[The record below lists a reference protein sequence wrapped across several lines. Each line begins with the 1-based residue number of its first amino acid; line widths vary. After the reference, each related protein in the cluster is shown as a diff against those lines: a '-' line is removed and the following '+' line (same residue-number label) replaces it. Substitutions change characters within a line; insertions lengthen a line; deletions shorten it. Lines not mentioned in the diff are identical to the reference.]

1 MKTFLTLF
9 VLFFTTSISFNSYA
23 GFFDKTICIETDA
36 QIRDGIVYLPNETE
50 PFTGKNLCEY
60 ENSQTKIKGEFKE
73 GKIDGEFTKWYQ
85 NGQVEI
91 NLIFKDGRP
100 INAGKVTA
108 WDQHGQQQINGEFFL
123 KCLDSILFKFIY
135 IDNWVYEIVKYKNNE
150 KFSSTNF
157 GYYNIKKEGQ
167 LMYEEIHFKKF
178 QDYKKTHWF
187 ENGQKWYEDNYKNG
201 KKHGKHIVWYEN
213 GQIKEEINFI
223 DGITEG
229 KWTTWYENGQMK
241 EEKTYKDGLWN
252 GSFTK
257 WDDNGQI
264 AWEAHFIDD
273 ELVQGRW
280 HQNVR

>member
-1 MKTFLTLF
+1 MKILLTLF
-9 VLFFTTSISFNSYA
+9 VLFFTSFISFNSYA

-100 INAGKVTA
+100 TNAGKVTA

-123 KCLDSILFKFIY
+123 KRLDSILFKFIY
-135 IDNWVYEIVKYKNNE
+135 IDNEVYEIVKYKNNE
-150 KFSSTNF
+150 KFSITYF
-157 GYYNIKKEGQ
+157 GYYKKEGQ
-167 LMYEEIHFKKF
+167 LYIEETRFKKDF
-178 QDYKKTHWF
+178 KRTYWF
-187 ENGQKWYEDNYKNG
+187 ENGQKRSEENYKNG

-223 DGITEG
+223 DDITEG